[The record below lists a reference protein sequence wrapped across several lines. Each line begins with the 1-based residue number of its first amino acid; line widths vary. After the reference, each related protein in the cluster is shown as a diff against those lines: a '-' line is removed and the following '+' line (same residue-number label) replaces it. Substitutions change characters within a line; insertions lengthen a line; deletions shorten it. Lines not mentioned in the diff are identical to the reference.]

1 MMNRFLSTKGIL
13 TLAITLCTLSIYAQD
28 NFGGLALYTV
38 RENMG
43 EDAKATLQKV
53 ADAGYSYVE
62 AAGYQDG
69 KFYGMEPKEFKSY
82 LKSIGLKPVSTHMG
96 GVTLENA
103 DQQIADTKA
112 AGFEYF
118 TIPVPPMGMFTFDR
132 ENRTIGMKGTMKEFA
147 DVLTTLGKKCK
158 AAGLKLLYHNH
169 DFEYKDNE
177 DGIKPIV
184 YLLENTDPKYVNFQ
198 MDLYWVT
205 RAGAD
210 PVTYFEKYPGRFKL
224 WHVKDMDEEGKFAP
238 VGEGTI
244 DFGRILKE
252 KKTSGM
258 KKYFVEQDM
267 TWDKKPLEVIKIS
280 HKGLKEIGFK

>member
-1 MMNRFLSTKGIL
+1 MKRTLLTKGIL
-13 TLAITLCTLSIYAQD
+13 AFALVLFTTTLYAQD
-28 NFGGLALYTV
+28 KFGGLALYTV

-43 EDAKATLQKV
+43 EDPKTTLQKV
-53 ADAGYSYVE
+53 AEAGYAYIE
-62 AAGYQDG
+62 AAGYENG
-69 KFYGMEPKEFKSY
+69 KFYGMEPNEFKSY
-82 LKSIGLKPVSTHMG
+82 LKSVGLTPVSTHMG

-103 DQQIADTKA
+103 DEQIADTKA

-118 TIPVPPMGMFTFDR
+118 TIPVPPMGMFTFNR
-132 ENRTIGMKGTMKEFA
+132 ESRTMGMKGSMEDFA
-147 DVLTTLGKKCK
+147 NILTTIGKKCE

-169 DFEYKDNE
+169 DFEFKDNE
-177 DGIKPIV
+177 DGIKPID
-184 YLLENTDPKYVNFQ
+184 YLLDSTDPKYVNFQ

-210 PVTYFEKYPGRFKL
+210 PVAYFEKYPGRFKL

-244 DFGRILKE
+244 DFKRILNEKE
-252 KKTSGM
+252 ASGM
-258 KKYFVEQDM
+258 VKYFVEQDM

-280 HKGLKEIGFK
+280 HKGLKNIGFQ

>member
-1 MMNRFLSTKGIL
+1 MNRFLSTKGIL

-132 ENRTIGMKGTMKEFA
+132 ENRTMGMKGTMKEFA